1 MNEPLDQIDVMARE
15 IEELR
20 SCHDDLVAALE
31 ALFDNAKLF
40 NRDSDADWVV
50 LRDAVCAALKRAK
63 EGE

>member
-31 ALFDNAKLF
+31 GFIGAWNGDLNNPVWRAG
-40 NRDSDADWVV
+40 
-50 LRDAVCAALKRAK
+50 CAALKRAK
-63 EGE
+63 EG